1 MNELI
6 YILAGFFSGI
16 IAGMGMGGGTL
27 LIPALTILT
36 GMGQHAAQGINMLA
50 FIPGAIIALL
60 VHKKCGRLDLKD
72 SAPLLIG
79 GTIGAV
85 GGSLVAMWLT
95 GDWLRR
101 LFGGFLLILSFVQFF
116 SGEKKYKNTMK
127 KNGPQK

>member
-6 YILAGFFSGI
+6 YILAGFFSGV

-27 LIPALTILT
+27 LIPALTILA

-50 FIPGAIIALL
+50 FIPGAILALF
-60 VHKKCGRLDLKD
+60 VHKKSGRLDLK
-72 SAPLLIG
+72 SSVPLLIG

-85 GGSLVAMWLT
+85 GGSLVALCLT
-95 GDWLRR
+95 ADWLRR

-116 SGEKKYKNTMK
+116 SGEKKYKNSMSK
-127 KNGPQK
+127 DGSKR